1 MLNNIIDDIDK
12 LIDMPREELDE
23 ILLDKKYNK
32 ALLRELIRRCI
43 RELKFYKEQ
52 SDYWFNE
59 WKKSKI
65 CIHYEQQGEN
75 NE

>member
-1 MLNNIIDDIDK
+1 MANNIIDDLYK

-52 SDYWFNE
+52 SDYWYNE
-59 WKKSKI
+59 WKKGKI
-65 CIHYEQQGEN
+65 YIN
-75 NE
+75 